1 MNIRI
6 AAALFLSPL
15 MVHAQASQLAQP
27 QAAPAPVLES
37 SLAIPAGFMLSS
49 ADTPAPGSV
58 AERVSTGVVG
68 PKLIKT
74 VPVEEDTFSVASYK
88 HSREALVSMIVD
100 ESGKPTN
107 VKIVQSAGAD
117 LDRNI
122 VEAVKQYRYAPAT
135 VSGEVSP
142 IQVNLHLVIREP
154 AE

>member
-1 MNIRI
+1 
-6 AAALFLSPL
+6 
-15 MVHAQASQLAQP
+15 MVHAQASRLAQP
-27 QAAPAPVLES
+27 QAAQAPVLQS
-37 SLAIPAGFMLSS
+37 SLAIPAGLMLSSS

-58 AERVSTGVVG
+58 AERISTGVVA

-74 VPVEEDTFSVASYK
+74 VPVEENTFSATSYK
-88 HSREALVSMIVD
+88 HTREAMVSMIVD

-117 LDRNI
+117 LDRSI
-122 VEAVKQYRYAPAT
+122 VESVKQYRYKPAT

-142 IQVNLHLVIREP
+142 VQVNLHLLIREP